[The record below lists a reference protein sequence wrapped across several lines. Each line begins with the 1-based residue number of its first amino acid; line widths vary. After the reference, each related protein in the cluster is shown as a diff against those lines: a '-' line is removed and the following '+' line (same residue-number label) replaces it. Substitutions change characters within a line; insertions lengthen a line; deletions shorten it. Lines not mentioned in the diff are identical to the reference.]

1 MTNDMT
7 LADVVADCWRRLGLG
22 AADAASPF
30 RFPVLAT
37 QGLAQAG
44 APIPAAR
51 TVVLRAAD
59 PVRREL
65 VLHTDR
71 RAMKAAEITA
81 APRVTLVFHDPID
94 RVQLRVVANASLHSD
109 DSRAAAA
116 WAACSPS
123 SRLLYRARRGPGAT
137 IDGPFDW
144 DEGDWDEGAA
154 SDGEGRENFAAIV
167 CAPLSLDWLELCDPT
182 HRRAVFQWAG
192 EQFMGRWVAP

>member
-1 MTNDMT
+1 MTDDMT
-7 LADVVADCWRRLGLG
+7 LPDVVADCWRRLGLG

-37 QGLAQAG
+37 HGLTQAG

-65 VLHTDR
+65 VFHTDR
-71 RAMKAAEITA
+71 RAMKAAEIA
-81 APRVTLVFHDPID
+81 VAPRVTLVFHDPVD
-94 RVQLRVVANASLHSD
+94 QVQLRVVANASLHSGD
-109 DSRAAAA
+109 ARAESA

-123 SRLLYRARRGPGAT
+123 SRRLYRARRGPGAT

-144 DEGDWDEGAA
+144 DEGAA
-154 SDGEGRENFAAIV
+154 SDGDGPENEGQENFAAIL
-167 CAPLSLDWLELCDPT
+167 CEPLSLDWLELCDPT

-192 EQFMGRWVAP
+192 DRFMGRWVVP